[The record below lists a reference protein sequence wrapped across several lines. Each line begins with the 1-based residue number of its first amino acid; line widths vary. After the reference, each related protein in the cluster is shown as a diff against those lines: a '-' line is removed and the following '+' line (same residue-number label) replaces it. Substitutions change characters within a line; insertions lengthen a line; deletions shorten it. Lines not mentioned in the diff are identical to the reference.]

1 MPDTMDVWALVEH
14 EKPLEKIQQPI
25 PEPKGKEVLIKVTHC
40 GVCHSDIHFWEGFY
54 DLGGGRRLNIKDRGV
69 KLPVAMGHEI
79 LGDIV
84 KAGPDAGEQ
93 PAGARRAV
101 YPWLGCGSCRRCARE
116 EDNMCTAQ
124 KSLGIVQNGG
134 YAEYVLVPDSRYL
147 VDPGD
152 VDPAVACTF
161 GCSGI
166 TTLNA
171 ISKLMPLDPE
181 EHVVLVGAGGLG
193 LAAISI
199 LKAYGHEKIISV
211 DIGDDKLEAARKAG
225 ATAVVNSTGA
235 DPAKEI
241 MTAAGGPVLAVI
253 DFVNISKTATMIQNI
268 LGKGAKWV
276 QVGIMGGSV
285 EVSLAGMVFKN
296 TTMMGNITGD
306 PKHLREVARLGREQK
321 LPPLPVTK
329 MPWDE
334 VNKALTL
341 LREGKVTG
349 RLVLVRE

>member
-1 MPDTMDVWALVEH
+1 MAGIMDVWALVEH
-14 EKPLEKIQQPI
+14 AKPLEKIQQPI

-54 DLGGGRRLNIKDRGV
+54 DLGGGKRLNIQDRGV

-93 PAGARRAV
+93 PVGARRVV
-101 YPWLGCGSCRRCARE
+101 YPWLGCGDCRRCAQE

-124 KSLGIVQNGG
+124 RSLGIVQNGG
-134 YAEYVLVPDSRYL
+134 YAEYVLIPEPRYL

-152 VDPAVACTF
+152 VDPAVASTF

-166 TTLNA
+166 TALNA
-171 ISKLMPLDPE
+171 VSKIMPLDPE
-181 EHVVLVGAGGLG
+181 EPVVLVGAGGLG

-199 LKAYGHEKIISV
+199 LKAYGHKKIISV
-211 DIGDDKLEAARKAG
+211 DIGDDKLEAAKKTG
-225 ATAVVNSTGA
+225 ATAVVNSIGT
-235 DPAKEI
+235 DPAKDI

-253 DFVNISKTATMIQNI
+253 DFVNISKTAGMIQDI
-268 LGKGAKWV
+268 LAKGSKWV

-285 EVSLAGMVFKN
+285 EISLAAMVFKC
-296 TTMMGNITGD
+296 TTIMGNLTGD
-306 PKHLREVARLGREQK
+306 PKHLREVTRLSKEKK
-321 LPPLPVTK
+321 LPPLPVTT

-334 VNKALTL
+334 VNQALDL
-341 LREGKVTG
+341 LRAGKVTG
-349 RLVLVRE
+349 RLVLVKE